1 MNIDDMILVS
11 IDDHVV
17 EPPDMFAHH
26 VPAKYADQAP
36 HVVTDERGVDQ
47 WIYQGKVTGVS
58 GSKAAWASLSTTSTI
73 RWTSTRSMV
82 V

>member
-17 EPPDMFAHH
+17 EPPDMFDRH

-36 HVVTDERGVDQ
+36 HVVTNERGVDQ

-58 GSKAAWASLSTTSTI
+58 AEPPVDEEWC
-73 RWTSTRSMV
+73 M
-82 V
+82 